1 MARMLGAEMFFRTL
15 IDQFVDC
22 EELVYPMIAP
32 GGTMNEM
39 LLQPVDVA

>member
-1 MARMLGAEMFFRTL
+1 MLGAEMFFRTL
-15 IDQFVDC
+15 IDQGVDS
-22 EELVYPMIAP
+22 EELVYPIIDP